1 MWSIGSLCA
10 VFSLEMFYSI
20 KHKAELW
27 ANALWVNE
35 EAKDC
40 CCSLAYM
47 SGGFGCTL
55 FSLKYPWKFYL
66 ILLHSTPQHHTAHG
80 ALFWKMTRFFLTS
93 CLARSGLCLMGFHQK
108 YTTRVLS
115 AERRA
120 KQRVASGTLLEHIVA
135 PQWHH
140 KRIGISSGP
149 GADVRGGILGLQLFL
164 SGSSLS
170 SPDRECQRTINVFF
184 AQFHTFRCN
193 SQSRETFYCIF
204 RSN

>member
-1 MWSIGSLCA
+1 
-10 VFSLEMFYSI
+10 MFYSI
-20 KHKAELW
+20 IHKAELW

-40 CCSLAYM
+40 RCCSLAYM

-66 ILLHSTPQHHTAHG
+66 ILLHSTPQHYTAHG
-80 ALFWKMTRFFLTS
+80 VLFWKMTGFLLTS
-93 CLARSGLCLMGFHQK
+93 CLARSGLCLKGFHQK
-108 YTTRVLS
+108 YTMRVLS
-115 AERRA
+115 AEPS
-120 KQRVASGTLLEHIVA
+120 KRVASGTLLERIAA

-140 KRIGISSGP
+140 KRIEISSGT
-149 GADVRGGILGLQLFL
+149 GADVPSGILGLQLFL

-170 SPDRECQRTINVFF
+170 SPEDDKCLF

-204 RSN
+204 RSNEYRESVW